1 MVVLARQRHLHR
13 ARRPTV
19 RAYEASGGSV
29 WGETELSG
37 TILAVDD
44 SRTIRDLIEFVLTG
58 AGYRTI
64 VATDGKDALEKLGGI
79 KPELVITDINMPKMN
94 GYDFI
99 RAARGIGAMQDVPI
113 LVLTTEFDEDIKSK
127 VRELGAN
134 GWIAKPFNPTQLL
147 ETVKR
152 VAPSA
157 AAAA

>member
-1 MVVLARQRHLHR
+1 M
-13 ARRPTV
+13 
-19 RAYEASGGSV
+19 
-29 WGETELSG
+29 SG